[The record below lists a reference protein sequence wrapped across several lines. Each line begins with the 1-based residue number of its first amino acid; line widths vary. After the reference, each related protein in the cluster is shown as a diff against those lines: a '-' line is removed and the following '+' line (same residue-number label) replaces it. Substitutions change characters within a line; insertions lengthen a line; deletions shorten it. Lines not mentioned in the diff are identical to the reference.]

1 MQYSATTNSFYDPA
15 VHGRYVPDDVR
26 EITRTDYAALL
37 AGQSEGKKIV
47 ALDGVPIL
55 IDPLLLT
62 LEEQAAVKYQEQI
75 TRINGSCESALT
87 GGFASD
93 ALGTT
98 HQYSS
103 QLDDQL
109 NLTGVILAGVE
120 SPYPCR
126 DEQGRKEFRLHTFAQ
141 LRRVG
146 DDFTQFK
153 LQLLQ
158 KANQLKQQ
166 LDLALADIDLAAI
179 QAVTWE
185 DLPS

>member
-1 MQYSATTNSFYDPA
+1 M
-15 VHGRYVPDDVR
+15 
-26 EITRTDYAALL
+26 
-37 AGQSEGKKIV
+37 
-47 ALDGVPIL
+47 
-55 IDPLLLT
+55 
-62 LEEQAAVKYQEQI
+62 
-75 TRINGSCESALT
+75 
-87 GGFASD
+87 
-93 ALGTT
+93 
-98 HQYSS
+98 
-103 QLDDQL
+103 
-109 NLTGVILAGVE
+109 ILAGVE